1 MDFDLWAQLPSVL
14 PEIGLT
20 ALAIVV
26 LFADCYGSQATRRSV
41 VYIAALAMALLA
53 LVPLVWLPDPAL
65 YETGALLWGGM
76 VNYDPLAQIFKVML
90 LLAGALTC
98 LLAVGAKGVG
108 DKGEF
113 YLIVIIATL
122 GGMMMASA
130 SDLILVFV
138 ALETLSIPLYMLA
151 SFRRGDQRSAES
163 GMKYFLY
170 GAFASAI
177 MLFGFSLLYGFAGTT
192 NLAGIADAMNSGLDN
207 GLVAVMA
214 ALVMVVVGFGFKISA
229 VPFHF
234 WTPDV
239 YEGAPTPVT
248 AFVSVS
254 SKAASFALLV
264 RFMTAVFPAEL
275 VIGGVVIQDFWVNL
289 LIVVSIIS
297 MSLGNIVALRQTN
310 IKRLLAYSS
319 IAQAGYT
326 LIGVVAL
333 QGGEA
338 GLAVASVSFYMFMY
352 IFTNLLVFGGAISVC
367 GQDGQ
372 RGNQRSGG
380 LESAQPLAGAFHDD
394 WIAVA
399 GRHPADGWILRQVL
413 PVSSRCQRQPGRA
426 GADCRDQRHHR
437 ALLLSGRHQ
446 GDVCGCRRGRRCA
459 DWHTESLRLVAGHH
473 GAGGNFAR
481 HDRRYAHLQLGDFG
495 RGWFVSRCRQRQAIV
510 INFTELARRGKVDE

>member
-1 MDFDLWAQLPSVL
+1 MEFDLWTQLPSVL
-14 PEIGLT
+14 PELGLT

-26 LFADCYGSQATRRSV
+26 LFADCYGSQSTRRQV
-41 VYIAALAMALLA
+41 VYISALAMALLA
-53 LVPLVWLPDPAL
+53 LVPLIWQPAPAL
-65 YETGALLWGGM
+65 YENGALLWGGM

-90 LLAGALTC
+90 LLGGAVTCVLAAGD
-98 LLAVGAKGVG
+98 KGVG

-151 SFRRGDQRSAES
+151 SFQRSDQRSAES

-177 MLFGFSLLYGFAGTT
+177 MLFGFSLLYGFTGST
-192 NLAGIADAMNSGLDN
+192 NLAAIAASLNSLED

-214 ALVMVVVGFGFKISA
+214 ALVMVVVGFGFKIGA

-254 SKAASFALLV
+254 SKAASFALLL
-264 RFMTAVFPAEL
+264 RFMTAVFPADL
-275 VIGGVVIQDFWVNL
+275 VIAGVVIQDFWINL
-289 LIVVSIIS
+289 LVVISILS
-297 MSLGNIVALRQTN
+297 MSLGNIVALRQSN

-326 LIGVVAL
+326 LIGVAAL
-333 QGGEA
+333 QGAGNT
-338 GLAVASVSFYMFMY
+338 GLAVASVSYYMFMY
-352 IFTNLLVFGGAISVC
+352 IFTNLLVFGGAILFIAKTDTEEIS
-367 GQDGQ
+367 D
-372 RGNQRSGG
+372 
-380 LESAQPLAGAFHDD
+380 LAGLNRRSPWLALFMTIGLLSLGGIPPTAGFFGKFFLFQAAVNANLVGLAL
-394 WIAVA
+394 IAVTNA
-399 GRHPADGWILRQVL
+399 IIALYYYLVVIKVMYVDVGPDDDVAIGIPRVYGWSLGITALVVILLGTIAVTPIYNWAIL
-413 PVSSRCQRQPGRA
+413 
-426 GADCRDQRHHR
+426 GAVG
-437 ALLLSGRHQ
+437 L
-446 GDVCGCRRGRRCA
+446 
-459 DWHTESLRLVAGHH
+459 
-473 GAGGNFAR
+473 
-481 HDRRYAHLQLGDFG
+481 
-495 RGWFVSRCRQRQAIV
+495 
-510 INFTELARRGKVDE
+510 

>member
-20 ALAIVV
+20 ALAVVV
-26 LFADCYGSQATRRSV
+26 LFADIYGSPATRRNV
-41 VYIAALAMALLA
+41 VIVSAVGMALLA
-53 LVPLVWLPDPAL
+53 LVPLVWQPDSAL
-65 YETGALLWGGM
+65 YENGALLWGGM
-76 VNYDPLAQIFKVML
+76 VNYDPLSQIFKVML
-90 LLAGALTC
+90 LLAGAVTC
-98 LLAVGAKGVG
+98 LMAAGDKGVG

-113 YLIVIIATL
+113 YLIVIVATL
-122 GGMMMASA
+122 GGLMMSSA
-130 SDLILVFV
+130 ADLILVFV

-192 NLAGIADAMNSGLDN
+192 NLAGIASAMSDGLGD
-207 GLVAVMA
+207 GVVAVMT

-254 SKAASFALLV
+254 SKAASFALLL
-264 RFMTAVFPAEL
+264 RFLTAVFPVDLL
-275 VIGGVVIQDFWVNL
+275 VAGVVIQDFWVNL
-289 LIVVSIIS
+289 LVVISIAS
-297 MSLGNIVALRQTN
+297 MTLGNIVALRQSN

-333 QGGEA
+333 QGA
-338 GLAVASVSFYMFMY
+338 DDSLAVASVSFYMFMY
-352 IFTNLLVFGGAISVC
+352 IFTNLLVFGGVILFIAKTDSEEISDMA
-367 GQDGQ
+367 GLN
-372 RGNQRSGG
+372 RRSPWLALFITIGLLSLGG
-380 LESAQPLAGAFHDD
+380 IPPAAGFFGKFFLFQAAVNSNLVGLAL
-394 WIAVA
+394 IAVTNA
-399 GRHPADGWILRQVL
+399 IIALYYYLVVIKVMYVDVGPDDEKPIAIPRAYGWSLGITALIVILLGTIAVT
-413 PVSSRCQRQPGRA
+413 PIYDWA
-426 GADCRDQRHHR
+426 
-437 ALLLSGRHQ
+437 AL
-446 GDVCGCRRGRRCA
+446 
-459 DWHTESLRLVAGHH
+459 
-473 GAGGNFAR
+473 GAGG
-481 HDRRYAHLQLGDFG
+481 L
-495 RGWFVSRCRQRQAIV
+495 
-510 INFTELARRGKVDE
+510 

>member
-1 MDFDLWAQLPSVL
+1 MEFDLWAQLPSVL

-20 ALAIVV
+20 ALAIAV
-26 LFADCYGSQATRRSV
+26 LFADCYGSQATRRNV
-41 VYIAALAMALLA
+41 VYISAVAMALLA
-53 LVPLVWLPDPAL
+53 LVPLIWLPDPAL
-65 YETGALLWGGM
+65 YENGALLWGGM

-90 LLAGALTC
+90 LLGGAVTC
-98 LLAVGAKGVG
+98 LLAAGDKGVG

-122 GGMMMASA
+122 GGMMMSSA

-177 MLFGFSLLYGFAGTT
+177 MLFGFSLLYGFTGTT
-192 NLAGIADAMNSGLDN
+192 NLAAIADALNSLGD

-214 ALVMVVVGFGFKISA
+214 ALVMVVVGFGFKIGA

-254 SKAASFALLV
+254 SKAASFALLL
-264 RFMTAVFPAEL
+264 RFMTAVFPADL
-275 VIGGVVIQDFWVNL
+275 VIAGVVIQDFWINL
-289 LIVVSIIS
+289 LVVVSIIS

-326 LIGVVAL
+326 LIGVAAL
-333 QGGEA
+333 QGADA

-352 IFTNLLVFGGAISVC
+352 IFTNLLVFGGAILFIAKTDSEEIS
-367 GQDGQ
+367 D
-372 RGNQRSGG
+372 
-380 LESAQPLAGAFHDD
+380 LAGLNRRSPWLALFMTIGLLSLGGIPPTAGFFGKFFLFQAAVNANLVGLAL
-394 WIAVA
+394 IAVTNAIIALYYYLVVIKVMYVDVGPDDDVAIGIPRMYGWSLGITALVVILLGTIAVTPIYNWAILGAA
-399 GRHPADGWILRQVL
+399 GL
-413 PVSSRCQRQPGRA
+413 
-426 GADCRDQRHHR
+426 
-437 ALLLSGRHQ
+437 
-446 GDVCGCRRGRRCA
+446 
-459 DWHTESLRLVAGHH
+459 
-473 GAGGNFAR
+473 
-481 HDRRYAHLQLGDFG
+481 
-495 RGWFVSRCRQRQAIV
+495 
-510 INFTELARRGKVDE
+510 

>member
-1 MDFDLWAQLPSVL
+1 MEFDLWAQLPSVL

-26 LFADCYGSQATRRSV
+26 LFADCYGSQATRRNV
-41 VYIAALAMALLA
+41 VYISAVAMALLA
-53 LVPLVWLPDPAL
+53 LVPLIWLPDPAL
-65 YETGALLWGGM
+65 YENGALLWGGM

-90 LLAGALTC
+90 LLGGAVTCVLAAGD
-98 LLAVGAKGVG
+98 KGVG

-122 GGMMMASA
+122 GGMMMSSA

-177 MLFGFSLLYGFAGTT
+177 MLFGFSLLYGFTGTT
-192 NLAGIADAMNSGLDN
+192 NLAAIADAMNSLGD

-214 ALVMVVVGFGFKISA
+214 ALVMVVVGFGFKIGA

-254 SKAASFALLV
+254 SKAASFALLL
-264 RFMTAVFPAEL
+264 RFMTAVFPADL
-275 VIGGVVIQDFWVNL
+275 VIAGVVIQDFWINL
-289 LIVVSIIS
+289 LVVVSIIS

-326 LIGVVAL
+326 LIGVAAL
-333 QGGEA
+333 QGADA

-352 IFTNLLVFGGAISVC
+352 IFTNLLVFGGAILFIAKTDSEEIS
-367 GQDGQ
+367 D
-372 RGNQRSGG
+372 
-380 LESAQPLAGAFHDD
+380 LAGLNRRSPWLALFMTIGLLSLGGIPPTAGFFGKFFLFQAAVNANLVGLAL
-394 WIAVA
+394 IAVTNAIIALYYYLVVIKVMYVDVGPDDDVAIGIPRVYGWSLGITALVVILLGTIAVTPIYNWAILGAA
-399 GRHPADGWILRQVL
+399 GL
-413 PVSSRCQRQPGRA
+413 
-426 GADCRDQRHHR
+426 
-437 ALLLSGRHQ
+437 
-446 GDVCGCRRGRRCA
+446 
-459 DWHTESLRLVAGHH
+459 
-473 GAGGNFAR
+473 
-481 HDRRYAHLQLGDFG
+481 
-495 RGWFVSRCRQRQAIV
+495 
-510 INFTELARRGKVDE
+510 

>member
-20 ALAIVV
+20 VLAVVV
-26 LFADCYGSQATRRSV
+26 LFADIYGSVATRRNV
-41 VYIAALAMALLA
+41 VFVSAVGMALLA
-53 LVPLVWLPDPAL
+53 LVPLIWQPDPAL
-65 YETGALLWGGM
+65 YENAILLWGGM
-76 VNYDPLAQIFKVML
+76 VNYDPLSQIFKVML
-90 LLAGALTC
+90 LLAGAVTC
-98 LLAVGAKGVG
+98 LMAAGDKGVG

-113 YLIVIIATL
+113 YLIVIVATL
-122 GGMMMASA
+122 GGLMMSSA
-130 SDLILVFV
+130 ADLILVFV

-192 NLAGIADAMNSGLDN
+192 NLAGIADAMSN
-207 GLVAVMA
+207 GLGDGVVAVMT

-254 SKAASFALLV
+254 SKAASFALLL
-264 RFMTAVFPAEL
+264 RFLTAVFPADL
-275 VIGGVVIQDFWVNL
+275 AVAGVVIQDFWVNL
-289 LIVVSIIS
+289 LVVVSIVS
-297 MSLGNIVALRQTN
+297 MTLGNVVALRQSN

-333 QGGEA
+333 QGA
-338 GLAVASVSFYMFMY
+338 NDSLAVASVSFYMFMY
-352 IFTNLLVFGGAISVC
+352 IFTNLLVFGAVILFITKTDTEEISDMA
-367 GQDGQ
+367 GLN
-372 RGNQRSGG
+372 RRSPWLALFITIGLLSLGG
-380 LESAQPLAGAFHDD
+380 IPPAAGFFGKFFLFQAAVNSNLVGLAL
-394 WIAVA
+394 IAVTNA
-399 GRHPADGWILRQVL
+399 IIALYYYLVVIKVMYVDVGPDDDVPIGIPRVYGW
-413 PVSSRCQRQPGRA
+413 
-426 GADCRDQRHHR
+426 
-437 ALLLSGRHQ
+437 
-446 GDVCGCRRGRRCA
+446 
-459 DWHTESLRLVAGHH
+459 SLGITA
-473 GAGGNFAR
+473 F
-481 HDRRYAHLQLGDFG
+481 
-495 RGWFVSRCRQRQAIV
+495 IV
-510 INFTELARRGKVDE
+510 ILLGTVAVTPIYDWAALGASGL

>member
-20 ALAIVV
+20 VLAVVV
-26 LFADCYGSQATRRSV
+26 LFADIYGSVATRRNV
-41 VYIAALAMALLA
+41 VFVSAVGMALLA
-53 LVPLVWLPDPAL
+53 LVPLIWQPNPAL
-65 YETGALLWGGM
+65 YENGILLWGGM
-76 VNYDPLAQIFKVML
+76 VNYDPLSQIFKVML
-90 LLAGALTC
+90 LLAGAVTC
-98 LLAVGAKGVG
+98 LMAAGDKGVG

-113 YLIVIIATL
+113 YLIVIVATL
-122 GGMMMASA
+122 GGLMMSSA
-130 SDLILVFV
+130 TDLILVFV

-192 NLAGIADAMNSGLDN
+192 NLAGIADAMSN
-207 GLVAVMA
+207 GLGDGVIAVMT

-254 SKAASFALLV
+254 SKAASFALLL
-264 RFMTAVFPAEL
+264 RFLTAVFPADL
-275 VIGGVVIQDFWVNL
+275 AVAGVVIQDFWVNL
-289 LIVVSIIS
+289 LVVVSIVS
-297 MSLGNIVALRQTN
+297 MTLGNVVALRQSN

-333 QGGEA
+333 QGA
-338 GLAVASVSFYMFMY
+338 NDSLAVASVSFYMFMY
-352 IFTNLLVFGGAISVC
+352 IFTNLLVFGAVILFIAKTDTEEISDMA
-367 GQDGQ
+367 GLN
-372 RGNQRSGG
+372 RRSPWLALFITIGLLSLGG
-380 LESAQPLAGAFHDD
+380 IPPAAGFFGKFFLFQAAVNSNLVGLAL
-394 WIAVA
+394 IAVTNA
-399 GRHPADGWILRQVL
+399 IIALYYYLVVIKVMYVDVGPDDDVPIGIPRVYGW
-413 PVSSRCQRQPGRA
+413 
-426 GADCRDQRHHR
+426 
-437 ALLLSGRHQ
+437 
-446 GDVCGCRRGRRCA
+446 
-459 DWHTESLRLVAGHH
+459 SLGITA
-473 GAGGNFAR
+473 F
-481 HDRRYAHLQLGDFG
+481 
-495 RGWFVSRCRQRQAIV
+495 IV
-510 INFTELARRGKVDE
+510 ILLGTVAVTPIYDWAALGANGL